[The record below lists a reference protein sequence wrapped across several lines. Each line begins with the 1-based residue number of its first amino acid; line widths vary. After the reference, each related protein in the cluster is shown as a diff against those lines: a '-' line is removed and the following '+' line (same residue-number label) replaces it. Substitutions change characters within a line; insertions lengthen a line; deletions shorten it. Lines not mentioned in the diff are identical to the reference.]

1 MSGMM
6 QYTLCV
12 AFVTLLMQY
21 TLCVAFVTLLTMYEA
36 VKGSK
41 F

>member
-1 MSGMM
+1 MM